1 MSDTELE
8 QSQETEQSG
17 VNISEQEI
25 ESKIGKD
32 IEKLKYY
39 LEQTNEL
46 IEDDDW
52 REIGT
57 VNKRTK
63 TILHEIYKLFSS
75 VQAIKIEHGKD
86 TPRAIRQWRKDVRE
100 KYMPWVKEMNKLSD
114 FLDKGQERIT
124 AEEEDRKQEA
134 KGTKE
139 DRGRKIRNTCLG

>member
-25 ESKIGKD
+25 KSKIGKD

-39 LEQTNEL
+39 LEKTDEL
-46 IEDDDW
+46 IEDDDC
-52 REIGT
+52 REIET

-63 TILHEIYKLFSS
+63 TILDEIYKLFSS

-86 TPRAIRQWRKDVRE
+86 TPRAIRQWRKDVR
-100 KYMPWVKEMNKLSD
+100 
-114 FLDKGQERIT
+114 
-124 AEEEDRKQEA
+124 
-134 KGTKE
+134 
-139 DRGRKIRNTCLG
+139 NTCLG